1 MIFTSFLKFA
11 FQMMECGNDRPEK
24 DVDDEVIKIVEDVQ
38 PQLEEK
44 LGKSLGKL
52 EPTRFSS
59 QVSQNLLRG
68 I

>member
-1 MIFTSFLKFA
+1 
-11 FQMMECGNDRPEK
+11 MMECGNDRPEK

-59 QVSQNLLRG
+59 QVSQNLLYG

>member
-1 MIFTSFLKFA
+1 
-11 FQMMECGNDRPEK
+11 MECGNDRPEK
-24 DVDDEVIKIVEDVQ
+24 DVDDEVIKIVEDVR

-44 LGKSLGKL
+44 LGKSLEKL

-59 QVSQNLLRG
+59 QVSQNLLHG